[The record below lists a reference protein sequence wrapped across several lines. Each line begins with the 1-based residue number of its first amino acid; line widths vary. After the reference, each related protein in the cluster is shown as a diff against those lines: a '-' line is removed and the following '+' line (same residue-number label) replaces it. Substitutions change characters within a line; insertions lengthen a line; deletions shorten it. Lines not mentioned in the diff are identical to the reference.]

1 MNSDQSSI
9 NSITKLFEDEKQ
21 KEFISEFAK
30 HFNNISEK
38 LYFNQIQMNIGHRLR
53 PRLVYWGYMINN
65 AASDVS
71 KENIS
76 MLADIAASIEFLHKS
91 SIILDDLID
100 NDSERHGEPAFHTIY
115 GSENTVLFTLN
126 ILSVSMMNLNNIFS
140 QNSISH
146 TIYGKSMGVLIN
158 TMYKMT
164 LGCLQEQN
172 LSENTIE
179 NIEYIKDIIQK
190 ETSSLITNS
199 LLIGYYAGGKYDDC
213 QEEIL
218 NEIGYNCGY
227 CFQAMNDLEPFSDT
241 LKITEH
247 KGNAETD
254 IIYNKKNIAYA
265 VLMNT
270 ISIFEKKKLEKSGE
284 EKIRYI
290 NKLMTK
296 YEIQRVLLE
305 EIDNVHNKINNDI
318 KKLGNLCSN
327 PSWGINFQTFV
338 DSLFSVCKNRL

>member
-190 ETSSLITNS
+190 ETSYLIANS
-199 LLIGYYAGGKYDDC
+199 LLIGYYAGG
-213 QEEIL
+213 
-218 NEIGYNCGY
+218 
-227 CFQAMNDLEPFSDT
+227 
-241 LKITEH
+241 
-247 KGNAETD
+247 
-254 IIYNKKNIAYA
+254 
-265 VLMNT
+265 
-270 ISIFEKKKLEKSGE
+270 
-284 EKIRYI
+284 
-290 NKLMTK
+290 
-296 YEIQRVLLE
+296 
-305 EIDNVHNKINNDI
+305 
-318 KKLGNLCSN
+318 
-327 PSWGINFQTFV
+327 
-338 DSLFSVCKNRL
+338 